1 MNTTQ
6 LLLKNG
12 IKSILFENEENFKS
26 NVVQTL
32 AIKLNDSINETRSE
46 MQRNLFSE
54 EHLTKKSPHIE
65 YFVSFL
71 EAFHPGKFTFQDG
84 SILNITEENVK
95 DIKELFEQLNPES
108 RQKMAS
114 EIFENAQTFKQ
125 HIDFSKKAKELL

>member
-6 LLLKNG
+6 ILLKNG

-32 AIKLNDSINETRSE
+32 AIKLNDSINETRQE
-46 MQRNLFSE
+46 MQKNLFSE
-54 EHLTKKSPHIE
+54 EYLTQKSPNIE

-71 EAFHPGKFTFQDG
+71 EAFRPSKFTFQDG

-95 DIKELFEQLNPES
+95 DIKELFEQLNPTS
-108 RQKMAS
+108 REKMAS
-114 EIFENAQTFKQ
+114 EIFENALTFKQ